1 MSMKQSTVL
10 GEAPSLTVQPKSET
24 IERNTKNVPAGPYNK
39 TLMLKWANG
48 YNSEL
53 QAFVSLFTQTFLQFT
68 VLDED
73 ILCQLVS
80 FFKDLLHVDVGH
92 R

>member
-1 MSMKQSTVL
+1 MDIIMSFNHFS
-10 GEAPSLTVQPKSET
+10 
-24 IERNTKNVPAGPYNK
+24 
-39 TLMLKWANG
+39 
-48 YNSEL
+48 
-53 QAFVSLFTQTFLQFT
+53 FFTQTFLQFT

-92 R
+92 RWNDALHQEEDVTST

>member
-1 MSMKQSTVL
+1 ML

-24 IERNTKNVPAGPYNK
+24 IEHNTKNVPAGPYNK
-39 TLMLKWANG
+39 TLMLKWENE
-48 YNSEL
+48 YNFEL
-53 QAFVSLFTQTFLQFT
+53 QPFFSLFTQTFLQFT

-80 FFKDLLHVDVGH
+80 FFKDLLHVNVGH